1 MLHAYRLL
9 YLDSRDAPDSLW
21 EWRQP
26 WIDHLLWH
34 AQTFGRQVVH
44 RYFATWQLLDQ
55 ANTRLWET
63 SYAPA
68 ARYALWPTRHA
79 WLVDYRELLVIT
91 REVYEGHHG
100 QQGTPW
106 RP

>member
-9 YLDSRDAPDSLW
+9 YRESLDAPDSLRKW
-21 EWRQP
+21 HQP

-34 AQTFGRQVVH
+34 ARSFGREVVH
-44 RYFATWQLLDQ
+44 CYFATWQALDR
-55 ANTRLWET
+55 ANARLWET
-63 SYAPA
+63 SYAPL
-68 ARYALWPTRHA
+68 ARYALWPTWHA
-79 WLVDYRELLVIT
+79 WLVDYHALLVVT

-100 QQGTPW
+100 QQGTPC